1 MPTKASI
8 YANCNPQLIK
18 LFETAGHPAKVL
30 CVALDFAK
38 TQHTALICNGRGD
51 ILKSA
56 FALDNRR
63 AGAEQLL
70 GQVRH
75 CAKQR
80 KIDAQHVFFGGEE
93 CPSYAENFLRRL
105 RQEKYLVMRVNAWEA
120 KQQRSNLQASSD
132 SLDLLGIAKCLL
144 NRRAE
149 LVVDLPA
156 AYANLRIAT
165 GDRDALVR
173 TATATSNRIHSY
185 VDRLFPGFLDTGQSG
200 LTPLCQ
206 ASLDLMLEG
215 FSPKQVSRRPR
226 RALAQW
232 LGRRGV
238 EDPQAVAG
246 RLKDLAKEVLAPA
259 PEQTVMLQR
268 SLAELVKLYSGLE
281 ASIRMLDRELAYWL
295 ARTPG
300 ALLTSI
306 GGIGVTLASGWMAQ
320 LGPPT
325 QWRAV
330 RRICSYAGVVPKT
343 KQTGGPNQEPLTG
356 HVQQRCNK
364 RLKNVVLQAVEK
376 VRQFGPEELRRAAQ
390 ELEARGAHTQY
401 GLAKRLV
408 RLCKYLATTGTIYR
422 PKLLMASDTAPAVL
436 TADYQ
441 AAWDKLLLK
450 WKSKADLKD
459 VFAPEHPLGQWR
471 AMAQELYPL
480 ELRLPQPRA
489 AGTQTGALTP

>member
-8 YANCNPQLIK
+8 YANGNPQLLK
-18 LFETAGHPAKVL
+18 LFEAAGHAAKVL

-38 TQHTALICNGRGD
+38 AQHTALICNGRGD
-51 ILKSA
+51 ILQGA
-56 FALDNRR
+56 FALDNTR

-70 GQVRH
+70 EQVRR
-75 CAKQR
+75 CAQKR
-80 KIDAQHVFFGGEE
+80 KIDAPHIFFGGED

-120 KQQRSNLQASSD
+120 KQQRSNFQASSD
-132 SLDLLGIAKCLL
+132 TLDLLGIAKCLL

-149 LVVDLPA
+149 PVVDLPA
-156 AYANLRIAT
+156 PYANLRIAT

-173 TATATSNRIHSY
+173 TATATSNRIHGY
-185 VDRLFPGFLDTGQSG
+185 VDRLFPGFLDASKSG

-215 FSPKQVSRRPR
+215 FSPAQMSRRPR

-238 EDPQAVAG
+238 EDPQAVVG
-246 RLKDLAKEVLAPA
+246 HLKDLAKGVLRPA

-268 SLAELVKLYSGLE
+268 SLAELVKLYRGLE
-281 ASIRMLDRELAYWL
+281 ASIRVLDRELAYWL

-306 GGIGVTLASGWMAQ
+306 GGIGVTLASGWTAQ
-320 LGPPT
+320 LGPPS

-330 RRICSYAGVVPKT
+330 RRLCSYAGVVPKT
-343 KQTGGPNQEPLTG
+343 KQTGGPGQEPLSG
-356 HVQQRCNK
+356 HVQPRCNK

-422 PKLLMASDTAPAVL
+422 PKPLMASDTAPATL
-436 TADYQ
+436 AAYYQ
-441 AAWDKLLLK
+441 AAWDKLLVK
-450 WKSKADLKD
+450 WKNKADLKD

-471 AMAQELYPL
+471 AMAQELYAL
-480 ELRLPQPRA
+480 ELPLPQHRA
-489 AGTQTGALTP
+489 AAAQAGASTP

>member
-8 YANCNPQLIK
+8 YANCNPQLVKI
-18 LFETAGHPAKVL
+18 FESAGHPARVL

-38 TQHTALICNGRGD
+38 AQHTALICNGRGD
-51 ILKSA
+51 ILKGA
-56 FALDNRR
+56 FALDNTR

-70 GQVRH
+70 AQVRR
-75 CAKQR
+75 CAKKR
-80 KIDAQHVFFGGEE
+80 TIAAPHVFFGGED

-105 RQEKYLVMRVNAWEA
+105 RQEQYLVMRVNAWEA
-120 KQQRSNLQASSD
+120 KQQRSNFQASSD
-132 SLDLLGIAKCLL
+132 TLDLLGIAKCLL

-149 LVVDLPA
+149 PVVDLPV

-165 GDRDALVR
+165 SDRDQLVQ

-185 VDRLFPGFLDTGQSG
+185 VDRLFPGFLDAGQSG
-200 LTPLCQ
+200 LTPFGQ

-215 FSPKQVSRRPR
+215 LSPQQMSRRPG

-238 EDPQAVAG
+238 EDPQAAAG
-246 RLKDLAKEVLAPA
+246 HLKALAKGVLWPA

-268 SLAELVKLYSGLE
+268 SLAELVKLYRGLQT
-281 ASIRMLDRELAYWL
+281 SISLLDRELAYWL

-306 GGIGVTLASGWMAQ
+306 GGIGVTLASGWTAQ
-320 LGPPT
+320 LGPPH

-330 RRICSYAGVVPKT
+330 RRLCSYAGVVPKS
-343 KQTGGPNQEPLTG
+343 KQTGGADQEPVTG

-390 ELEARGAHTQY
+390 ELEARGAHTEY

-408 RLCKYLATTGTIYR
+408 RLCKYLATTGTLYR
-422 PKLLMASDTAPAVL
+422 PKPLLAPDTPPATL
-436 TADYQ
+436 AAYYQ
-441 AAWDKLLLK
+441 AAWDKLLAK
-450 WKSKADLKD
+450 WKHKADLKD

-471 AMAQELYPL
+471 AMAQELYALP
-480 ELRLPQPRA
+480 LRLPQQRA
-489 AGTQTGALTP
+489 AAVQSGALTP

>member
-1 MPTKASI
+1 MSTKASI
-8 YANCNPQLIK
+8 YANCNSQLVK
-18 LFETAGHPAKVL
+18 LFESAGHPAKVL

-38 TQHTALICNGRGD
+38 AQHTALICNGRGD
-51 ILKSA
+51 ILKGA
-56 FALDNRR
+56 FAMDNTRE
-63 AGAEQLL
+63 GAEQLL
-70 GQVRH
+70 EQVRR
-75 CAKQR
+75 CAKKR
-80 KIDAQHVFFGGEE
+80 KVDTQHVFFGGED
-93 CPSYAENFLRRL
+93 CPPYAENFLRRL

-120 KQQRSNLQASSD
+120 KQQRSNFQASSD
-132 SLDLLGIAKCLL
+132 TLDLLGIAKCLL

-149 LVVDLPA
+149 PVVDLPA

-185 VDRLFPGFLDTGQSG
+185 VDRLFPGFLDASKSG
-200 LTPLCQ
+200 LTPFCQ
-206 ASLDLMLEG
+206 ASLDLMLED
-215 FSPKQVSRRPR
+215 FSPKQVGRRPG

-238 EDPQAVAG
+238 EDPQVAAG
-246 RLKDLAKEVLAPA
+246 RLKDLAKGVLCPA

-268 SLAELVKLYSGLE
+268 SLAELVKLYRGLE
-281 ASIRMLDRELAYWL
+281 ASISMLDRELAYWL

-306 GGIGVTLASGWMAQ
+306 GGLGVTLASGWTAQ
-320 LGPPT
+320 LGPPN

-330 RRICSYAGVVPKT
+330 RRLCSYAGVVPKT
-343 KQTGGPNQEPLTG
+343 KQTGGPDKEPVTG
-356 HVQQRCNK
+356 HVQHRCNK

-390 ELEARGAHTQY
+390 ELEARGAHTEY

-422 PKLLMASDTAPAVL
+422 PKALLAADTAPATL
-436 TADYQ
+436 AAYYQ
-441 AAWDKLLLK
+441 TAWDKLLAK
-450 WKSKADLKD
+450 WKNKADLQD
-459 VFAPEHPLGQWR
+459 VFAPKHPLGQWR
-471 AMAQELYPL
+471 AMAQELYAL

-489 AGTQTGALTP
+489 ERAQAGALTP